1 MQQRIGNVTA
11 GAIIGIAL
19 IIDGLQF
26 LLTLTVVGSVIA
38 AAMTFLAGFGFW
50 LWFSILGVKYVGK
63 DGSKKLLI
71 GITSLITELIPV
83 VDALPATT
91 LGVVLIIIQTRI
103 EDARTNAGKKVT
115 QRTALAAARAQ
126 KMQAARAQRADT
138 ARADRE
144 AAQQERHAPAND
156 NDAPGGMREAA

>member
-11 GAIIGIAL
+11 GAIIAIAL
-19 IIDGLQF
+19 IIDGVQF
-26 LLTLTVVGSVIA
+26 LLTLTVVGSIIA

-50 LWFSILGVKYVGK
+50 LWFSILGVKYIGK

-71 GITSLITELIPV
+71 GITSFITELVPI

-103 EDARTNAGKKVT
+103 EDARENAGKKVT
-115 QRTALAAARAQ
+115 QRTALASVRAQ
-126 KMQAARAQRADT
+126 KMQAARSQRADA
-138 ARADRE
+138 ARASRE
-144 AAQQERHAPAND
+144 EEQQARHAPAD
-156 NDAPGGMREAA
+156 ERTLEDA

>member
-11 GAIIGIAL
+11 GAIIAIAL

-26 LLTLTVVGSVIA
+26 LLTLTVVGSIIA

-50 LWFSILGVKYVGK
+50 LWFSILGVKYMGK
-63 DGSKKLLI
+63 EGNKKLLI
-71 GITSLITELIPV
+71 SLTAFITELIPI

-103 EDARTNAGKKVT
+103 EDARANAGKKVT
-115 QRTALAAARAQ
+115 QRTALAAVRSQ
-126 KMQAARAQRADT
+126 KMQAARAQRADA
-138 ARADRE
+138 ARASRE
-144 AAQQERHAPAND
+144 EAQQARHAPANET
-156 NDAPGGMREAA
+156 A